1 MLHLHA
7 DRLIELGDSEPT
19 NSELA
24 HLGVCAEC
32 ERERQAYRAL
42 RSLAVA
48 ESARLSAP
56 LTSWDGLSAALK
68 DEGLIARKSS
78 PVLVLTPPGI
88 RAASRPA
95 PRKWQASEWALRAA
109 AALFFLAG
117 GVVIGRGAPSGGE
130 RAGVP
135 QSAAATTAAAN
146 PAAVP
151 TDAPVGLASNFSGS
165 YTSNAEAL
173 AALYRAQREYE
184 RAATFLMTNNP
195 VGDET
200 QPDVYRARL
209 AALDNVM
216 QASMTALEDA
226 PADPVLNRYYIAAAG
241 ARESTLRQLQTSLPA
256 GSRIDSF

>member
-19 NSELA
+19 NTELA
-24 HLGVCAEC
+24 HLGACAEC
-32 ERERQAYRAL
+32 ERERQAYRVL
-42 RSLAVA
+42 RGLAVA
-48 ESARLSAP
+48 EGAQLSAP
-56 LTSWDGLSAALK
+56 LTSWDALSTALK
-68 DEGLIARKSS
+68 EDGLIARKPS
-78 PVLVLTPPGI
+78 PVLILTPPGI

-95 PRKWQASEWALRAA
+95 PRRWQASDWALRAA

-117 GVVIGRGAPSGGE
+117 GVVIGRG
-130 RAGVP
+130 VP
-135 QSAAATTAAAN
+135 ADDESSAAVAQAA
-146 PAAVP
+146 PVPDVP

-241 ARESTLRQLQTSLPA
+241 ARESTLRQLQTSLPP

>member
-19 NSELA
+19 NTELA
-24 HLGVCAEC
+24 HLGTCAEC

-42 RSLAVA
+42 RGLAAA
-48 ESARLSAP
+48 ERATTSAP
-56 LTSWDGLSAALK
+56 LTSWDVLSAALK
-68 DEGLIARKSS
+68 DEGLIVRNA
-78 PVLVLTPPGI
+78 PVLTLTPPGTP
-88 RAASRPA
+88 AVMRP
-95 PRKWQASEWALRAA
+95 RHRWQASEWALRAA

-117 GVVIGRGAPSGGE
+117 GVVLGRG
-130 RAGVP
+130 VP
-135 QSAAATTAAAN
+135 ADDE
-146 PAAVP
+146 PRAAVAQAAP
-151 TDAPVGLASNFSGS
+151 ASAVPADAPVGLASNFSGS

-226 PADPVLNRYYIAAAG
+226 PADPVINRYYIAAAG

-256 GSRIDSF
+256 GSRMDSF

>member
-1 MLHLHA
+1 MLHLPA
-7 DRLIELGDSEPT
+7 ERLIELGESEPT
-19 NSELA
+19 NTELA

-32 ERERQAYRAL
+32 ERERRAYRAL
-42 RSLAVA
+42 RGLAIA
-48 ESARLSAP
+48 EGATAGAP
-56 LTSWDGLSAALK
+56 LTSWDVLSAALK
-68 DEGLIARKSS
+68 DEGLLVRKPA
-78 PVLVLTPPGI
+78 PVLALTPPGTP
-88 RAASRPA
+88 AVMRP
-95 PRKWQASEWALRAA
+95 RRRWQASDWTLRAA
-109 AALFFLAG
+109 AGLLFLVGGMAIGKSSTLAPFPT
-117 GVVIGRGAPSGGE
+117 AAKTSSE
-130 RAGVP
+130 RQPA
-135 QSAAATTAAAN
+135 SATT
-146 PAAVP
+146 
-151 TDAPVGLASNFSGS
+151 TDAPVGLASNFSVS

-226 PADPVLNRYYIAAAG
+226 PADPVINRYYIAAAG
-241 ARESTLRQLQTSLPA
+241 ARESTLRQLQTSLPP

>member
-7 DRLIELGDSEPT
+7 DRLIELGDSDPT
-19 NSELA
+19 NTELA
-24 HLGVCAEC
+24 HLGTCAEC

-42 RSLAVA
+42 RGLAA
-48 ESARLSAP
+48 TEGATTSAP
-56 LTSWDGLSAALK
+56 LTSWDVVSAALK
-68 DEGLIARKSS
+68 DEGLIVRNA
-78 PVLVLTPPGI
+78 PVLTLTPPGTP
-88 RAASRPA
+88 AVMRP
-95 PRKWQASEWALRAA
+95 RHRWQASEWALRAA
-109 AALFFLAG
+109 AALLFLAG
-117 GVVIGRGAPSGGE
+117 GIVVGRSSVLPPFPATATTAGE
-130 RAGVP
+130 QPGP
-135 QSAAATTAAAN
+135 AATTE
-146 PAAVP
+146 
-151 TDAPVGLASNFSGS
+151 APVGLASNFSVS

-216 QASMTALEDA
+216 QASMTALADA
-226 PADPVLNRYYIAAAG
+226 PADPVINRYYIAAAG

-256 GSRIDSF
+256 GSRMDSF